1 MTNYNLIPIEIYQNI
16 FKYLYFIDIFSFSNT
31 NKINNKI
38 VKNYYCFIFPK
49 TYNYL
54 CDTIQKNIING
65 KYLLTN
71 CNITYPIIN
80 KRFKE
85 NKSILF
91 IDEIR
96 LEDGIYYFSE
106 NVWRN
111 IMISNEYILE
121 YVNEIYYHRYLIIS
135 KNKDKIFVCSYKKR
149 INGTIETDTYIHIN
163 LKPYSKIFRLF

>member
-1 MTNYNLIPIEIYQNI
+1 MSNIDLLPIEIYENI
-16 FKYLYFIDIFSFSNT
+16 FLYLYFIDIFSLSKT

-38 VKNYYCFIFPK
+38 VRNYYYFIFSK
-49 TYNYL
+49 MYTHFCN
-54 CDTIQKNIING
+54 TIKINIIDN
-65 KYLLTN
+65 KYLLKN

-111 IMISNEYILE
+111 VAISNEYILE
-121 YVNEIYYHRYLIIS
+121 YVNEIYYYRYLIIS
-135 KNKDKIFVCSYKKR
+135 KIKGKILVCSYKKR
-149 INGTIETDTYIHIN
+149 INGNIEIDTFIHVD